1 MEISVNAA
9 AASDDDTCTSAKPK
23 RDGGPAA
30 AKARRLYT
38 FAEARKKARTYGF
51 ATQDEFVDYE
61 CAGTY
66 QLPKNADEVW
76 SEEWTD
82 WDDFLGVPLSLDVAK
97 DVVQQVL
104 EKDKGVDS
112 DEAYIALIKGADIS
126 DDDLASRLPL
136 RPDLYYKSVW
146 ISWDDFLGIA

>member
-1 MEISVNAA
+1 M
-9 AASDDDTCTSAKPK
+9 
-23 RDGGPAA
+23 
-30 AKARRLYT
+30 
-38 FAEARKKARTYGF
+38 
-51 ATQDEFVDYE
+51 
-61 CAGTY
+61 
-66 QLPKNADEVW
+66 PKNADEVW

-82 WDDFLGVPLSLDVAK
+82 WDDFLGVPLSFDVAK

-104 EKDKGVDS
+104 VKDKGVDS
-112 DEAYIALIKGADIS
+112 DEAYIALIKGGDIS